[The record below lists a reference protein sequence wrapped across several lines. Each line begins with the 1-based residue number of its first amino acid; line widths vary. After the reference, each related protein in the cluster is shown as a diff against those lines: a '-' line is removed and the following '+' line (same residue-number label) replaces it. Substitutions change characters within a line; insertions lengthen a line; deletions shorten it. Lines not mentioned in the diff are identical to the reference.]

1 MIVPSNCDSIFITKE
16 KIMAVYREPISKKCK
31 SLGIS
36 PGVLGYTHKKE
47 TRRKFGAGSN
57 TRRKLSEYGL
67 QLKEKQKLKFIY
79 GVLEKQFYRYYELAV
94 KEDGIT
100 GENLLAMLESR
111 LDNVVYRMNMAVTR
125 REARQLVGHGHF
137 AVNGKR
143 VDIPSYRVKPGD
155 VVALHERSKKSV
167 KFEQIAELVHGRPAP
182 AWLEINREARS
193 AVIARRPMREELDFE
208 IQENLVIELYSK

>member
-1 MIVPSNCDSIFITKE
+1 
-16 KIMAVYREPISKKCK
+16 MAVYREPISKKCK

-36 PGVLGYTHKKE
+36 PGVLGYTQKKE

-57 TRRKLSEYGL
+57 TRKKLSEYGL

-79 GVLEKQFYRYYELAV
+79 GVLEKQFYRYYEIAI
-94 KEDGIT
+94 KEDGVA
-100 GENLLAMLESR
+100 GENLLTLLESR

-137 AVNGKR
+137 TVNGRR
-143 VDIPSYRVKPGD
+143 VDIPSYRVKVGD
-155 VVALHERSKKSV
+155 VVGLHERSKKSV

-182 AWLEINREARS
+182 QWLDIDREGRKASIVRKPL
-193 AVIARRPMREELDFE
+193 RDELDFE

>member
-1 MIVPSNCDSIFITKE
+1 
-16 KIMAVYREPISKKCK
+16 MAVYREPISKKCK

-36 PGVLGYTHKKE
+36 PAVLGYTHKKE

-79 GVLEKQFYRYYELAV
+79 GVLEKQFYLYYVMAK
-94 KEDGIT
+94 KEEGVT
-100 GENLLAMLESR
+100 GENLLMLLESR
-111 LDNVVYRMNMAVTR
+111 LDNVVYRMNMALTR

-137 AVNGKR
+137 LVNGKR
-143 VDIPSYRVKPGD
+143 VDIPSFKVKPGD
-155 VVALHERSKKSV
+155 VVALSERSKKSS
-167 KFEQIAELVHGRPAP
+167 KFEQIVELTHGRPAP
-182 AWLEINREARS
+182 EWLDVNREARS
-193 AVIARRPMREELDFE
+193 ATIARNPQREELDFE